1 VSKEHELQL
10 SKEIEKMLREL
21 NLVYINFKIV
31 AAQTK
36 DAEAINPLAE
46 ELKRIMIHINTEVK
60 ELVDDI
66 SETQDESKIS

>member
-1 VSKEHELQL
+1 MSKEHELQL

>member
-1 VSKEHELQL
+1 MSKEHELQL

-46 ELKRIMIHINTEVK
+46 ELKRIMIHIETEVK

-66 SETQDESKIS
+66 SET

>member
-1 VSKEHELQL
+1 MSKQHELQL

-46 ELKRIMIHINTEVK
+46 ELKRIMIHIDTDVK
-60 ELVDDI
+60 EIANDI
-66 SETQDESKIS
+66 SKD